1 MTEAVVAE
9 QGEDILYERRGRAG
23 VITLNRPEALN
34 AVTFDMVRRLDAIL
48 DEAERDPAVSRVVIR
63 AEGDRAFSAGGDIRA
78 LFDWG
83 REGRPELFR
92 FFREEYRLNARIKRF
107 PKPYVAVIHGLV
119 MGGGA
124 GVSLHGSHRLVT
136 ERVLFA
142 MPEVGIGFVPDI
154 GGSHFLSR
162 MPGRTGLYLALT
174 GTRIGAADMLWS
186 GLATHGIA
194 HESRDEVV
202 EGLTESVSVEEALD
216 GFGADPGPSRLASEQ
231 EAIDLLFSRG
241 TVEEI
246 LDGLE
251 QEEGISDDFAR
262 SAAAAMRAHC
272 PMSLKAAQRLLEL
285 GAGEP
290 LETCLVNEFRVVSRM
305 VQRPDF
311 YEGVRAA
318 VIDKDRNPR
327 WRPSRLEEV
336 SDAELDTLFMTSP
349 LGDVSFPE

>member
-9 QGEDILYERRGRAG
+9 QEDILYERRGRAG

-202 EGLTESVSVEEALD
+202 EALTESVSVEETLD

-246 LDGLE
+246 LEGLE

-318 VIDKDRNPR
+318 VIDKDRNPH

-349 LGDVSFPE
+349 LGDVSFPG